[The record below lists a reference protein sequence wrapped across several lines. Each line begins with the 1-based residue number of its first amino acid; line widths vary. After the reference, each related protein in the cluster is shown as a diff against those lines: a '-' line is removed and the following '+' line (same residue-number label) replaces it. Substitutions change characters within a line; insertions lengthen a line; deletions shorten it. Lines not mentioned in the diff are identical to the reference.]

1 MLSFSSEYISMYS
14 HPTPNHLVI
23 RRRSRHLAVMFA
35 RHIYFINEYN
45 KQNQTHA
52 TQLVRLLLFSN

>member
-1 MLSFSSEYISMYS
+1 MYS

-52 TQLVRLLLFSN
+52 TQLLRLLLFSN